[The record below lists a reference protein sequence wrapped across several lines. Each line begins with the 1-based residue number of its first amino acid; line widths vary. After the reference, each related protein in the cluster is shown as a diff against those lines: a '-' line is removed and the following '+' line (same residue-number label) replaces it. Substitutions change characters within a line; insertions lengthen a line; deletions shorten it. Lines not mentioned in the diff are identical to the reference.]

1 MNTHREAAS
10 VQRHARAPFLFS
22 LAVVAALAL
31 GACSGAVIATVPP
44 SLPIPTMPP
53 NVASAAP
60 DCVDAPTMAII
71 DQIGAAGADV
81 PALLSANKDV
91 LIAGLEDLQSTD
103 PAVTTW
109 RDELVGALESG
120 NMDLAALQVAKLTN
134 DEVTLPPC

>member
-1 MNTHREAAS
+1 MNTHTAAT
-10 VQRHARAPFLFS
+10 VQSRARTPFLFG
-22 LAVVAALAL
+22 LAVAATLAL

-53 NVASAAP
+53 NLASSAP
-60 DCVDAPTMAII
+60 ACVDAPTMLIL
-71 DQIGAAGADV
+71 DQVAAAGANV
-81 PALLSANKDV
+81 PALLGANKDAI
-91 LIAGLEDLQSTD
+91 IAGLEGLESAD

-120 NMDLAALQVAKLTN
+120 NIDLAALQVAKLTN